1 MNHDYTPVDQPATG
15 TPFFAVRCLKK
26 YFPVRKGVFS
36 RTVGHVQ
43 AVDGISFEVRQG
55 QTLGLVGESGCG
67 KSTAARLILQLE
79 KPDTG
84 EVILEGRNILGVKGS
99 ALRAY
104 RRDVQMVF
112 QDPYSSLNPHKT
124 AWQTLAE
131 PLRVHGLCHREEM
144 PDRVAEVLESVSLSA
159 DFMDRYPHEFS
170 GGQRQRLG
178 IARALTVN
186 PRVIVCDEPVSA
198 LDVSVRS
205 QIVNLLLELQQRR
218 NLTYIFIAHD
228 LALVEHVSD
237 VVAVMYLGRI
247 VEMAST
253 ESFYAHRLHPYS
265 EALLSA
271 IPTTHPKAKKERI
284 VLRGDVP
291 SPLNPPTGC
300 RFRTRCPLVQ
310 DVCGEIEPV
319 FREAVRGHWVACHF
333 RG

>member
-1 MNHDYTPVDQPATG
+1 MNRDCPPVSPPPNAS
-15 TPFFAVRCLKK
+15 PFFAVRDLKK
-26 YFPVRKGVFS
+26 YFPVRRGILS

-43 AVDGISFEVRQG
+43 AVGGVTFEVHQG

-67 KSTAARLILQLE
+67 KTTTARLILRLE
-79 KPDTG
+79 QPDAG
-84 EVILEGRNILGVKGS
+84 EVILEGRNILGARGP

-104 RRDVQMVF
+104 RRDVQMIF

-131 PLRVHGLCHREEM
+131 PLRIHLLCSRRELT
-144 PDRVAEVLESVSLSA
+144 DRVAAILESVSLSA

-205 QIVNLLLELQQRR
+205 QIINLLLELQRQR
-218 NLTYIFIAHD
+218 NLTYVFVAHD
-228 LALVEHVSD
+228 LAVVEHVSD

-247 VEMAST
+247 VEMAPT
-253 ESFYAHRLHPYS
+253 ERFYAHRLHPYS

-271 IPTTHPKAKKERI
+271 IPATHPKARKGRI
-284 VLRGDVP
+284 VLQGDVP
-291 SPLNPPTGC
+291 SPLNPPSGC
-300 RFRTRCPLVQ
+300 KFRTRCPLAQRLCEEV
-310 DVCGEIEPV
+310 EPV
-319 FREAVRGHWVACHF
+319 LREVASGHWLACHF